1 MKLLSELETVASGV
15 LENSNREHTRKV
27 GKVAEKVASSK
38 KSVLEEAARSRRYH
52 FVGKSV
58 QSTRCRFL
66 ESKMTTFS
74 TENWHIK
81 KSRKS
86 RKKVGKVGS
95 QLTTNMPTLVVT
107 CRLKFVL
114 SYMKL
119 YIEKHC

>member
-27 GKVAEKVASSK
+27 GKVAEQGRGLE
-38 KSVLEEAARSRRYH
+38 KSVLEVAARSRRH
-52 FVGKSV
+52 HSVGKSV

-66 ESKMTTFS
+66 ESKITTFS
-74 TENWHIK
+74 TGNWHIT

-86 RKKVGKVGS
+86 REKVGKVGS